1 MVKMTT
7 SLNTT
12 SLKTTSLKTTS
23 LNTTSLKTTSLKI
36 DYREYPECM
45 FAMIAAYL
53 SPSEGF
59 HLRRAA
65 GNLTFRHEDSEGR
78 TYKNGVLHSYEDKP
92 AVNTLLYQMWYKNGE
107 LHREGDLP
115 AYVSDRNRQWYINGV
130 LHRDG
135 KPAFIEGDVQE
146 FYTYGVLQ
154 L

>member
-1 MVKMTT
+1 
-7 SLNTT
+7 
-12 SLKTTSLKTTS
+12 
-23 LNTTSLKTTSLKI
+23 
-36 DYREYPECM
+36 M

-115 AYVSDRNRQWYINGV
+115 AIIDGEHYKIWYKNGYVYRNQV
-130 LHRDG
+130 
-135 KPAFIEGDVQE
+135 
-146 FYTYGVLQ
+146 
-154 L
+154 